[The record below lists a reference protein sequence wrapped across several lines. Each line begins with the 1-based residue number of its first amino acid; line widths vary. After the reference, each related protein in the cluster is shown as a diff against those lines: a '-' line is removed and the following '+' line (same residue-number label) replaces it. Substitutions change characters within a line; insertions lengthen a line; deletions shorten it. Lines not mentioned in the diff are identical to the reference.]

1 MKLTP
6 FLPFT
11 KNSPFVNLQHVE
23 YCCAPPKVIKML
35 YLDQKEKKYGK
46 GKIYNRTSFG
56 TGGNTLTPSSQYLMI
71 GITNFIIGTLIEGM

>member
-1 MKLTP
+1 
-6 FLPFT
+6 
-11 KNSPFVNLQHVE
+11 
-23 YCCAPPKVIKML
+23 ML

-71 GITNFIIGTLIEGM
+71 GITNFIIGTLIVGM